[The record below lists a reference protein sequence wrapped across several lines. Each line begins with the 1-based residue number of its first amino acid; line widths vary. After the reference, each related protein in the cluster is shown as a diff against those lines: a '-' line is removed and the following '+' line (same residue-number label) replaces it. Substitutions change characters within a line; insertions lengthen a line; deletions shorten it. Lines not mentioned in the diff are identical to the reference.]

1 MHFGILGIYTKDS
14 AGKLSRTPKCQNPKS
29 KINIDLVAH
38 FFGSEPE
45 RVFALPDLELL
56 FIEKFD
62 D

>member
-1 MHFGILGIYTKDS
+1 M
-14 AGKLSRTPKCQNPKS
+14 PKS